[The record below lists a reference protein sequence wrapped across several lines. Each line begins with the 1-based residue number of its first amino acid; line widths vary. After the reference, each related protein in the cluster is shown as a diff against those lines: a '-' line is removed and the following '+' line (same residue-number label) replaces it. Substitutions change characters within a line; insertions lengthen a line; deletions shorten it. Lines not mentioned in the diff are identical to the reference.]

1 MTAFPDETPE
11 TQPTPPPAQPLAPF
25 PAAPPSELPQPEEP
39 LLFRQFT
46 MPPPPRDE
54 RIPHI
59 GHVGILVLM
68 ALTGLL
74 TAILIARAGLALHLF
89 GISTLEKA
97 ATDIHYTLLTEGI
110 FYVVTFAAAWLLFPL
125 LWEKSFLA
133 GLQWRAGAA
142 LHRAGYLFGAAA
154 ACFGLALVNGLL
166 LPGPTDAPIDK
177 MFRTPGAAWLLFVFG
192 VTFAPFFEEI
202 AFRGF
207 LLPAVATAFDWCVE
221 QATGQLPRPLHRNGH
236 PRWSLPAMVTATIST
251 SLVFAL
257 MHAEQTGTSLKS
269 FGPFVLL
276 TCVSCVL
283 CLIRLVT
290 RSLAASVAVHACYN
304 FLLFSLMFLGTSGFK
319 HLENM

>member
-1 MTAFPDETPE
+1 MTAFPDEPPE
-11 TQPTPPPAQPLAPF
+11 PLRPPQPEA
-25 PAAPPSELPQPEEP
+25 PAAPLTGLHAQPPVPGDEP

-46 MPPPPRDE
+46 MPPPPRAE

-59 GHVGILVLM
+59 GHVGLLILM
-68 ALTGLL
+68 GLTGLL
-74 TAILIARAGLALHLF
+74 TAILLARAALAFRLF
-89 GISTLEKA
+89 GVSTLEEA
-97 ATDIHYTLLTEGI
+97 AADIHYTLLTEGI
-110 FYVVTFAAAWLLFPL
+110 FYVITFAAAWLLFPL
-125 LWEKSFLA
+125 LWGKGFFA

-177 MFRTPGAAWLLFVFG
+177 IFRTPGAAWLLFVFG
-192 VTFAPFFEEI
+192 VTFAPFFEEL

-207 LLPAVATAFDWCVE
+207 LLPALATAFDWAVE
-221 QATGQLPRPLHRNGH
+221 HATGQLPRPLHRNGH
-236 PRWSLPAMVTATIST
+236 PRWSLPAMTTATITT
-251 SLVFAL
+251 SLLFAL
-257 MHAEQTGTSLKS
+257 LHAEQTGTSLRA
-269 FGPFVLL
+269 FGPFLLL

-283 CLIRLVT
+283 CTIRLVT

-304 FLLFSLMFLGTSGFK
+304 FLLFSLMFFGTSGFK